1 MYDINISKKT
11 AVLFKNPE
19 QGFYREI
26 IPSCSY
32 NAGIET
38 FFMNVSMKSKNNE

>member
-11 AVLFKNPE
+11 AVLFKNRG

>member
-1 MYDINISKKT
+1 MYGINISKQT
-11 AVLFKNPE
+11 AVVYKNRG